1 MDNPWCSIIMIP
13 ITLLLHNNDT
23 NHTHDHANDNR
34 NNSNGGNDDSN
45 GEDDDDKVEGDG
57 GVWLVGGV
65 KKTNICICS

>member
-23 NHTHDHANDNR
+23 NHTHDHANDN
-34 NNSNGGNDDSN
+34 SSGDDSN
-45 GEDDDDKVEGDG
+45 GWDDDDKVVGDG
-57 GVWLVGGV
+57 GVWFVGGV